1 MERRELVTPRTRF
14 DLGGVTFEAFPVEHS
29 LRAPAAGYRIWRG
42 NAVVFYAPDLVSI
55 PEQRDALH
63 GIGAYIGDGASVTR
77 SIIRRRDGIR
87 IGHASIREQLAWCAA
102 EGVTRAVFT
111 HCGSQILRDEEAS
124 QSRVRALGRELGVRA
139 TIAHDDLRIIVR

>member
-1 MERRELVTPRTRF
+1 V
-14 DLGGVTFEAFPVEHS
+14 
-29 LRAPAAGYRIWRG
+29 
-42 NAVVFYAPDLVSI
+42 
-55 PEQRDALH
+55 ALH
-63 GIGAYIGDGASVTR
+63 GIGVYIGDGASVTR